1 MITSGVTLTKPNYAG
16 QTMPT
21 TISTACPS
29 TTSQGAAWSRLLALH
44 FSDQIARGCVVPE
57 VPGKIKTT
65 PYDAER
71 KEEWIIGVA
80 GAWLKVDE
88 ESASPS

>member
-1 MITSGVTLTKPNYAG
+1 M
-16 QTMPT
+16 
-21 TISTACPS
+21 
-29 TTSQGAAWSRLLALH
+29 
-44 FSDQIARGCVVPE
+44 VPE